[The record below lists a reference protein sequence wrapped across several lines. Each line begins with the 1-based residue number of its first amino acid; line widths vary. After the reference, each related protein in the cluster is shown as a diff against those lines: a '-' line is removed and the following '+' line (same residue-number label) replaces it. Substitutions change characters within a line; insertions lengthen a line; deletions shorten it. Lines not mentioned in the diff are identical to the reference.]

1 MKADASAQAVQGEGL
16 PRCPAC
22 GTPYP
27 RGDDRLGCPVCRLRV
42 ALQPEAA
49 ATGEEIPSSDELR
62 FDHYAVVQRDDGAFE
77 ELGRGAM
84 GVTYKALD
92 TVLGRAV
99 ALKVI
104 DAQVAARPEARH
116 TDQVLDASRKR
127 LLGEAQ
133 LARFDL
139 IRGFLGNLLSMV
151 DHVESLSQRLARD
164 PDDAIERPA

>member
-1 MKADASAQAVQGEGL
+1 MKPDASAQAVQGEGL

-42 ALQPEAA
+42 ALQPEAT

-99 ALKVI
+99 AFKVI
-104 DAQVAARPEARH
+104 DGSDGRPPGSPAYG
-116 TDQVLDASRKR
+116 SSP
-127 LLGEAQ
+127 G
-133 LARFDL
+133 RFTKTTVG
-139 IRGFLGNLLSMV
+139 RGPVG
-151 DHVESLSQRLARD
+151 
-164 PDDAIERPA
+164 PI

>member
-1 MKADASAQAVQGEGL
+1 MKPDASAQAVQGEGL

-42 ALQPEAA
+42 ALQPEAT

-92 TVLGRAV
+92 TVLGCAV
-99 ALKVI
+99 AFGGDI
-104 DAQVAARPEARH
+104 
-116 TDQVLDASRKR
+116 R
-127 LLGEAQ
+127 LERVQPGWTAFALTLPGPKKSAN
-133 LARFDL
+133 A
-139 IRGFLGNLLSMV
+139 NPLS
-151 DHVESLSQRLARD
+151 S
-164 PDDAIERPA
+164 